1 MSKHHNIITT
11 CPLYHRH
18 KSKAEAKR
26 CAQLLL
32 FMKSRVY
39 RWFGYE
45 PRVDLNGVAYTPDF
59 ITISMRGNI
68 AFEEI
73 KSPHLD
79 GKKGRWGV
87 IQTLWLKHGPGPL
100 YVIHNGRGGLKT
112 HRTTMP
118 ATEDE

>member
-11 CPLYHRH
+11 CPLFHRH
-18 KSKAEAKR
+18 RSKAESER
-26 CAQLLL
+26 CRELYLLL
-32 FMKSRVY
+32 QAGGI

-45 PRVDLNGVAYTPDF
+45 PHVDLDGVAYKPDF
-59 ITISMRGNI
+59 IVVELGGRAT
-68 AFEEI
+68 FEEI